1 MQKANI
7 DKDQEVK
14 ELQLNILDMQGRLK
28 SIEGLLVQEKSEKE
42 KIQSTL
48 MQIVEKL
55 KINSSL

>member
-28 SIEGLLVQEKSEKE
+28 SIEALLVQEKSEKE

>member
-1 MQKANI
+1 
-7 DKDQEVK
+7 
-14 ELQLNILDMQGRLK
+14 MQGRLT
-28 SIEGLLVQEKSEKE
+28 SIEALLVQEKSEKE

>member
-1 MQKANI
+1 
-7 DKDQEVK
+7 
-14 ELQLNILDMQGRLK
+14 MQGRLK
-28 SIEGLLVQEKSEKE
+28 SIEALLVQEKSEKE